1 MPAKS
6 STRIMTDQVAHFKKY
21 KREIL
26 DPEILSYLVRL
37 GLLQRAITGDRL
49 EIERKPDTVT
59 VSLPDHIP
67 YPSDDVITAIYY
79 HMELILTHDE
89 ELTIDEQKELLHNK
103 LANALPALMTIKE
116 KLQI

>member
-1 MPAKS
+1 
-6 STRIMTDQVAHFKKY
+6 MTDQVAHFKKY

-26 DPEILSYLVRL
+26 DPDILPYLVRF
-37 GLLQRAITGDRL
+37 GQFQRIVTGDRL
-49 EIERKPDTVT
+49 EIERSANMSK
-59 VSLPDHIP
+59 VSLANHIK
-67 YPSDDVITAIYY
+67 YSSQDLIHAIYY
-79 HMELILTHDE
+79 HMGLIVTHDE